1 MDSDTNGFNK
11 AVFKSPLGNI
21 LLIVNAGFITRLEFS
36 ETEKQMGIPDSM
48 AGIARQL
55 QDYFSGRL
63 KQFNL
68 PVKPSGTPFQLKVWN
83 LLSEIPYGT
92 TTTYGLIAE
101 KLGLKNGARAV
112 GLANSLNPV
121 AIIIPCHRVIGQ
133 KGSLTGYAAGLW
145 RKEWLLK
152 MELSQTP
159 EGLFR

>member
-92 TTTYGLIAE
+92 TTTYGMIAE